1 MKSRNINDG
10 STVYIVFLKFIKI
23 RRKKKCDR
31 CFFDWHLYSFF
42 FQTYLF
48 IFFYIKHYIMFTKI
62 FIKLKEILLKSY
74 RYIKILFV
82 DFLRRWYCHLS
93 FCDPF
98 SPLSYRHSASSPE
111 GVLGLRPPHAGPD
124 SRESPPLLQRGGPT
138 ADRTRSRPSVWNH
151 ATYQSGSRCSHSLRR
166 GTGQLV
172 GCYIRP
178 QDHKLRIYTLR
189 SKFQTIVTFVIILIV
204 NQNFNNVFEY
214 GILYILNHLSKTY
227 FKLNSK
233 YQFIPTYIFSLWS
246 IIGPDLKNNIIFIF
260 HLGKGIFT

>member
-1 MKSRNINDG
+1 M
-10 STVYIVFLKFIKI
+10 
-23 RRKKKCDR
+23 
-31 CFFDWHLYSFF
+31 
-42 FQTYLF
+42 
-48 IFFYIKHYIMFTKI
+48 

-124 SRESPPLLQRGGPT
+124 PRESPPLLQRGGPT

-151 ATYQSGSRCSHSLRR
+151 ATHQSGSRCSHPLRW

-178 QDHKLRIYTLR
+178 QDHKLRIFTLR

-214 GILYILNHLSKTY
+214 GILYILNIYQKSISSKIQ
-227 FKLNSK
+227 N
-233 YQFIPTYIFSLWS
+233 ISLYLRIS
-246 IIGPDLKNNIIFIF
+246 SVYDQS
-260 HLGKGIFT
+260 

>member
-1 MKSRNINDG
+1 M
-10 STVYIVFLKFIKI
+10 
-23 RRKKKCDR
+23 
-31 CFFDWHLYSFF
+31 
-42 FQTYLF
+42 
-48 IFFYIKHYIMFTKI
+48 
-62 FIKLKEILLKSY
+62 FIKLKEILLKPY

-111 GVLGLRPPHAGPD
+111 GVLGHRPPHAGPD
-124 SRESPPLLQRGGPT
+124 PRESPPLLQRGGPT

-151 ATYQSGSRCSHSLRR
+151 ATYQSGSRCSHSLRW

-214 GILYILNHLSKTY
+214 GILYILNIYQKSISSKIQ
-227 FKLNSK
+227 N
-233 YQFIPTYIFSLWS
+233 ISLYLRIS
-246 IIGPDLKNNIIFIF
+246 SVYDQS
-260 HLGKGIFT
+260 